1 MKYLDPKN
9 ELAIQKVFGQNP
21 QLCKS
26 LINCL
31 LPQNGS
37 FFANEV
43 SILPNSDSFV
53 YPVFR
58 NPSLVVECTAVGG
71 KRFLVLFQ
79 MMWTDGFLQ
88 SVLFDSD
95 KAYIRYQNEIQMSEY
110 TMPVFGIALVN
121 DVFEYEKDQ
130 YYHLYSVVE
139 EAHSR
144 KVLEGLNLVF
154 VELPKMGARLQEAD
168 TKQSRWLNYF
178 HLVSE
183 HTIELPASL
192 AADEEV
198 LEAINLCRLENW
210 SEKELFEYNKYK
222 SVVEIKKGISCEAE
236 ERGFRRG
243 IEKGMELGLEKGFAR
258 GYQKGSV
265 AAVRRLALKA
275 LQNGLS
281 PQEVMLISELNQLTI
296 DNLVNLVGEFG
307 AMADK
312 HLGDW

>member
-37 FFANEV
+37 YFAEEV
-43 SILPNSDSFV
+43 TIHPNSDSFV

-58 NPSLVVECTAVGG
+58 TPSLVVECTSQSGG
-71 KRFLVLFQ
+71 RFMVLFQ
-79 MMWTDGFLQ
+79 VMWTDGFLQ

-95 KAYIRYQNEIQMSEY
+95 KAYIRYQNQIQVTEY
-110 TMPVFGIALVN
+110 DLPVFGIALVN
-121 DVFEYEKDQ
+121 DVFEYEKEH
-130 YYHLYSVVE
+130 YYHYYEVVE

-144 KVLEGLNLVF
+144 KVLNGFHLVF
-154 VELPKMGARLQEAD
+154 VELPKMGSRLQEAD
-168 TKQSRWLNYF
+168 SKQTRWLNYF
-178 HLVSE
+178 HQVSE
-183 HTIELPASL
+183 HTLEVPASFTGD
-192 AADEEV
+192 AEIMT
-198 LEAINLCRLENW
+198 AINNCRVDAC
-210 SEKELFEYNKYK
+210 SEKEIFEYNKYK
-222 SVVEIKKGISCEAE
+222 SAIEVKKGISCEAE

-243 IEKGMELGLEKGFAR
+243 VEKGMELGLEKGFAR

-275 LQNGLS
+275 LQNGL
-281 PQEVMLISELNQLTI
+281 PPEEVMLMTELNQMTI

-312 HLGDW
+312 HLGD

>member
-37 FFANEV
+37 FFADEV
-43 SILPNSDSFV
+43 TIHPNSDSFV

-58 NPSLVVECTAVGG
+58 NPSLVVECTSHTAG
-71 KRFLVLFQ
+71 RFMVFFQ

-95 KAYIRYQNEIQMSEY
+95 KAYIRYQNHIQVTEY
-110 TMPVFGIALVN
+110 DLPVFGIALVN
-121 DVFEYEKDQ
+121 DVFEYEKEH
-130 YYHLYSVVE
+130 YYHYYEVVE

-144 KVLEGLNLVF
+144 KVLNGFRLVF
-154 VELPKMGARLQEAD
+154 VELPKMGSRPQEAD
-168 TKQSRWLNYF
+168 SKQTRWLNYF
-178 HLVSE
+178 HQVSE
-183 HTIELPASL
+183 YTHEIPSSL
-192 AADEEV
+192 KGDEEI
-198 LEAINLCRLENW
+198 LSAINLCRVEAC
-210 SEKELFEYNKYK
+210 SEKEIFEYNKYK
-222 SVVEIKKGISCEAE
+222 SAIEVKKGISCEAE

-243 IEKGMELGLEKGFAR
+243 VEKGMELGLEKGFAR
-258 GYQKGSV
+258 GYQKGGV

-281 PQEVMLISELNQLTI
+281 PEEVMLMTELNQMTI

-312 HLGDW
+312 HLGD